1 MKRKLFALAALALLG
16 VIGFAQQ
23 GTVAAASENG
33 GMRILAKE
41 TAATPA
47 TRYAGMKKIATGGQN
62 YLMGFATGAD
72 NSWSCVMGQHKVTF
86 THDIYVDTTLVTQT
100 DFNAL
105 MGFNPSGNKSGT
117 VGLPVDQETWYD
129 AVLYCNARSK
139 RDGLDTVYSYTART
153 LSGQNTIALAGI
165 SDTNKILINGYRLPT
180 NAEREYLEG
189 AGATTMY
196 YWGDN
201 ASLASTYAWYS
212 DNSGGQTHPVA
223 QKKPNSLG
231 LYDMTGNLFQW
242 VGDWDSTYK
251 VTDQIDP
258 PGPMHGTLKDCGP
271 VNAPM
276 IARCANGGSFSSDA
290 SAHERIRYHF
300 KWKPEGT
307 GSYIRELGFRCVATI
322 MSTPVIEKSNSPEM
336 PTDYNLGR
344 IVRLASGDIQLNFQT
359 ASVSPVRIACYN
371 ALGTLLGS
379 TIISNPRAGSNEF
392 IVKSGLSRGMNFIRL
407 IQDGRTSMGK
417 ISLIGK

>member
-1 MKRKLFALAALALLG
+1 MKRKLFVLAALAFLG
-16 VIGFAQQ
+16 VIGFARQ
-23 GTVAAASENG
+23 GTLAAASAADG
-33 GMRILAKE
+33 IQVLAKK
-41 TAATPA
+41 TATIPA
-47 TRYAGMKKIATGGQN
+47 SRYAGMKEIATGGQN

-165 SDTNKILINGYRLPT
+165 SDTDKILINGYRLPT
-180 NAEREYLEG
+180 NAEQEYLKG
-189 AGATTMY
+189 AGALTTY
-196 YWGDN
+196 YWGND
-201 ASLASTYAWYS
+201 ASIASTYAWYS

-231 LYDMTGNLFQW
+231 LYDMTGNCFQW
-242 VGDWDSTYK
+242 AGDWDSTYLVK
-251 VTDQIDP
+251 DQIDP
-258 PGPMHGTLKDCGP
+258 RGPMNGTLKDCGP

-276 IARCANGGSFSSDA
+276 IARCAGGGSFSSDA

-300 KWKPEGT
+300 KWTPNGT

-322 MSTPVIEKSNSPEM
+322 MSTLVIEKSNSPGLAKACNF
-336 PTDYNLGR
+336 DK
-344 IVRLASGDIQLNFQT
+344 IIRLASGDIQLNYQVT
-359 ASVSPVRIACYN
+359 AVSPVRIACYN
-371 ALGTLLGS
+371 ALGTLIS
-379 TIISNPRAGSNEF
+379 MAVISNPRVGSNEF
-392 IVKSGLSRGMNFIRL
+392 VVKSGLSSGMNFIRL
-407 IQDGRTSMGK
+407 TQGVTTTMGK
-417 ISLIGK
+417 ILIANK